1 MKKLRYPN
9 IYLSLA
15 VCLIAVAVGAVVS
28 VTTKNRVSEETS
40 GFDRVTVQ
48 WQTSATTEPESEGV
62 DIGVTGIKDERSETT
77 TKKIEGNKPYSGNF
91 LLPMGN
97 DIVKDYSDGEMVY
110 SETMGDW
117 RVHNGIDFGGS
128 AGNDVLA
135 VSNGE
140 IYKVYEDSFWGTVA
154 EIDHGNGMIVRYC
167 GLKSGSVLPEGGE
180 VKQGDKI
187 GSLGHIPVELVDS
200 DHLHLEVLIDGE
212 VVDPLEALNKVRS
225 E

>member
-15 VCLIAVAVGAVVS
+15 VCLIAVAVGAAVS
-28 VTTKNRVSEETS
+28 VTTKNRTIEETS
-40 GFDRVTVQ
+40 GFDRVTIQ
-48 WQTSATTEPESEGV
+48 WQTQTTTEPVTQGV
-62 DIGVTGIKDERSETT
+62 DIEVTGVKDERAETT
-77 TKKIEGNKPYSGNF
+77 TEKIEENKPYSGDF

-97 DIVKDYSDGEMVY
+97 DIIKDFSNGEMVY

-135 VSNGE
+135 VSDGKV
-140 IYKVYEDSFWGTVA
+140 YKVYEDSFWGTVA
-154 EIDHGNGMIVRYC
+154 EIDHGNGMVVRYC

-180 VKQGDKI
+180 VKKGDKI

-212 VVDPLEALNKVRS
+212 IVDPLEALNKVRS

>member
-1 MKKLRYPN
+1 MKYPN

-28 VTTKNRVSEETS
+28 VTTKNRTPEETS

-48 WQTSATTEPESEGV
+48 WQTEATTEPVTQGV
-62 DIGVTGIKDERSETT
+62 DIEVTGIKDERTETT
-77 TKKIEGNKPYSGNF
+77 TEKAEENKPYSGSF

-97 DIVKDYSDGEMVY
+97 DIVKDYSNGEMVY
-110 SETMGDW
+110 SDTMGDW
-117 RVHNGIDFGGS
+117 RIHNGVDFGGS

-135 VSNGE
+135 VADGK

-180 VKQGDKI
+180 VKKGDKI